1 MDFLLELD
9 VAVDDFVVGV
19 NDFDV
24 TGDGVV
30 LVLLFVVPVILEFVA
45 FVVIGLDVG
54 LEMETVLLGAGV
66 KHNFFK

>member
-30 LVLLFVVPVILEFVA
+30 TLVVVTVGVAVA